1 MKIKLNIKGKKKLYQ
16 KINLPILAAFILS
29 VIMAAVWI
37 KMTYNTHIEYS
48 KKIKERT
55 EQNAILKL
63 KSNKKEAEIK
73 VIENKQY
80 VDSSFLNTLYQKIEF
95 LEKFTDVEKTAFLFF
110 DGLEKAVTGEIFI
123 NNILSKDK
131 NNEFDIEG
139 ISSNADN
146 ISELVKKLQANPIY
160 SKVELVQITGGVKES
175 KNMNFKV
182 ALAYEKDPLLEFS
195 DKSKTESSPGEA
207 KVK

>member
-55 EQNAILKL
+55 EQNALLKL

-175 KNMNFKV
+175 KN
-182 ALAYEKDPLLEFS
+182 
-195 DKSKTESSPGEA
+195 
-207 KVK
+207 

>member
-16 KINLPILAAFILS
+16 KINLPILAAFVLS

-55 EQNAILKL
+55 EQNALLKM

-80 VDSSFLNTLYQKIEF
+80 VDSNFLKNLYQKIEF

-131 NNEFDIEG
+131 KNEFDIEG

-146 ISELVKKLQANPIY
+146 ISELVKKLQTNSIY

-182 ALAYEKDPLLEFS
+182 SLAYAKDPLLEFS
-195 DKSKTESSPGEA
+195 DKSKTESTPAAA

>member
-16 KINLPILAAFILS
+16 KINLPILAAFVLS

-55 EQNAILKL
+55 EQNALLKM

-80 VDSSFLNTLYQKIEF
+80 VDSNFLKNLYQKIEF

-131 NNEFDIEG
+131 KNEFDIEG

-146 ISELVKKLQANPIY
+146 ISELVKALQTNPIY

-182 ALAYEKDPLLEFS
+182 SLAYAKDPLLEFS
-195 DKSKTESSPGEA
+195 DKSKAESSPAAA